1 MRAMSSMFSKIPRWA
16 PAALGAGLTV
26 WLWAPDPVR
35 ADWYSDRQDKMGTR
49 IEVQIW
55 HDDSAE
61 AERLL
66 AAAMAEVERID
77 HNMSTY
83 IADSEL
89 SQLNARAASEPVVIS
104 SELFDLLQVA
114 LSLSE
119 TTGGAFDVTYD
130 SVGYLYDFREHVR
143 PSPES
148 IAELLGAV
156 DYRHV
161 VLEAERSSVSFT
173 QAGVR
178 INLGGIAKGH
188 TVERVIG
195 LLREQGIERAL
206 ASAGGDTRILGDRS
220 GYPWVVGIRDPDDEG
235 SVATR
240 LAVVDEAIS
249 TSGDYERYFIEDGH
263 RYHHILN
270 PASGTPVTGIRS
282 VTVIGPEATMTD
294 GLSTS
299 VFVLGRQ
306 RGLELIESLPD
317 YETVIIESGGRLV
330 YSSGLDPR

>member
-1 MRAMSSMFSKIPRWA
+1 MCAMSSMFPKILCWFPVA
-16 PAALGAGLTV
+16 FGAGLTV
-26 WLWAPDPVR
+26 WLGAAEPVR

-55 HDDSAE
+55 HDDPSE

-66 AAAMAEVERID
+66 SAAMAEVERID
-77 HNMSTY
+77 RNMSTY
-83 IADSEL
+83 LADSEL
-89 SQLNARAASEPVVIS
+89 SQLNARAASESVVIS

-114 LSLSE
+114 LNLSA

-130 SVGYLYDFREHVR
+130 SVGYLYDFRARIR
-143 PSPES
+143 PSQES

-161 VLEAERSSVSFT
+161 VLEVERSSVSFS
-173 QAGVR
+173 QSGVR

-220 GYPWVVGIRDPDDEG
+220 GYPWVVGIRDPDDKG
-235 SVATR
+235 NVATR
-240 LAVVDEAIS
+240 LAVVNEAIS
-249 TSGDYERYFIEDGH
+249 TSGDYERYFVEDGQ
-263 RYHHILN
+263 RY
-270 PASGTPVTGIRS
+270 SGDRHTQCYRYRS
-282 VTVIGPEATMTD
+282 RSND
-294 GLSTS
+294 
-299 VFVLGRQ
+299 
-306 RGLELIESLPD
+306 D
-317 YETVIIESGGRLV
+317 
-330 YSSGLDPR
+330 

>member
-1 MRAMSSMFSKIPRWA
+1 MRAMSLMFPKIFRWA
-16 PAALGAGLTV
+16 LAALGAGLAL
-26 WLWAPDPVR
+26 WLGAADPVR

-55 HDDSAE
+55 HDDPGE

-66 AAAMAEVERID
+66 SAAMAEVERID
-77 HNMSTY
+77 RNMSTY

-89 SQLNARAASEPVVIS
+89 SQLNARAASEPVPIS
-104 SELFDLLQVA
+104 PELFDLLQVA
-114 LSLSE
+114 LSISAM
-119 TTGGAFDVTYD
+119 TGGAFDITYD
-130 SVGYLYDFREHVR
+130 SVGYLYDFRAHRR
-143 PSPES
+143 PSSAS
-148 IAELLGAV
+148 IAALLVAV

-173 QAGVR
+173 QPGVR

-188 TVERVIG
+188 TVERVID

-220 GYPWVVGIRDPDDEG
+220 GYPWLVGIRDPNDEG

-249 TSGDYERYFIEDGH
+249 TSGDYERYFIEDGQ

-299 VFVLGRQ
+299 VFVLGRR

-317 YETVIIESGGRLV
+317 YETVIIETGGRLV